1 LADDRHSTPRRL
13 ARDPISLLPP
23 AVALLLALAGACSP
37 SSPVSAETDT
47 ANYHVQ
53 LDLDSASLGR
63 RTATIEVTDSGG
75 RPVDAR
81 RVVVSTAMPAMDLSG
96 PTVVADELR
105 PGRDEARG
113 DLFTMLGETTLT
125 VRIQAGGTGE
135 EIATFAVEAES

>member
-1 LADDRHSTPRRL
+1 MTR
-13 ARDPISLLPP
+13 SLLIPP
-23 AVALLLALAGACSP
+23 AVALLLAVAGACSP

-47 ANYHVQ
+47 ASYHVQ

-81 RVVVSTAMPAMDLSG
+81 RVVVSTAMPEMDMSG

-105 PGRDEARG
+105 PGRYNARG
-113 DLFTMLGETTLT
+113 DLFTMLGEATLT
-125 VRIQAGGTGE
+125 VRIQAGGAGE
-135 EIATFAVEAES
+135 ETATFAVEAES